1 MNTVIN
7 AKELRS
13 GLPKVVQK
21 VRRGIR
27 FTVLYRSRPAFQV
40 VPIDAAEAPAGKV
53 EDDPL
58 YRAKP
63 LGRSVD
69 GRSAADH
76 DGLLYGR

>member
-7 AKELRS
+7 AKQLRAS
-13 GLPKVVQK
+13 LPHVVRQ
-21 VRRGIR
+21 VRRGRR

-40 VPIDAAEAPAGKV
+40 VPVDAV
-53 EDDPL
+53 ENPTGEVVEDPL

-69 GRSAADH
+69 GRAAADH
-76 DGLLYGR
+76 DEVLYGR

>member
-13 GLPKVVQK
+13 GLPEVVRK
-21 VRRGIR
+21 VRRGMR

-40 VPIDAAEAPAGKV
+40 VPVGASENPTGEV
-53 EDDPL
+53 SEDPL

-76 DGLLYGR
+76 DALLYGR